1 MLFLVRDELKA
12 KIDSLEARTD
22 SLEARI
28 DSLEAK
34 LESYF
39 KKMMSEI
46 HRIGLLVEEQNARNI
61 IVLDGLRSL
70 FDRQERLEARVRDL
84 EG

>member
-12 KIDSLEARTD
+12 EIRSGGHRTD
-22 SLEARI
+22 SLEAR
-28 DSLEAK
+28 

-39 KKMMSEI
+39 EKMMSEI